1 MGTNDPYVTAIYGT
15 NTICN
20 WLIVERRH
28 GRQTL
33 RVCDRKSDILGRHKS
48 HDCLG
53 CLSNYTTNS
62 EDSYTKLVGYST
74 VVDTLIDK
82 EIETLLMCLAW
93 GKPHTNLGTVTI
105 YNWKYNIKV
114 RILKLGKIYY
124 NILLDLHNSSHPPQ
138 SLLIL

>member
-1 MGTNDPYVTAIYGT
+1 MGTNDPYMTAIYGT

-20 WLIVERRH
+20 WFIVEDRH
-28 GRQTL
+28 SRQTL
-33 RVCDRKSDILGRHKS
+33 HVGDRKSDILRRHKS

-82 EIETLLMCLAW
+82 EIETYLMRLAW
-93 GKPHTNLGTVTI
+93 GKPHTNLGTQFIIGNTI
-105 YNWKYNIKV
+105 
-114 RILKLGKIYY
+114 
-124 NILLDLHNSSHPPQ
+124 
-138 SLLIL
+138 